1 MRVILKHIVSLWEDI
16 KMIKITR
23 VTCLGYGYKLTFEL
37 DGQTVSGKTY
47 FDNDGHDKI
56 DIDGKTYELVGL
68 SYLRE
73 V

>member
-1 MRVILKHIVSLWEDI
+1 
-16 KMIKITR
+16 MIKIKSFMINGT
-23 VTCLGYGYKLTFEL
+23 GYTITIEINGDTIKAN
-37 DGQTVSGKTY
+37 TY
-47 FDNDGHDKI
+47 FDYDGYDKI

>member
-1 MRVILKHIVSLWEDI
+1 
-16 KMIKITR
+16 MIKIISFMITG
-23 VTCLGYGYKLTFEL
+23 TGYKIAIIINGDTFT
-37 DGQTVSGKTY
+37 GHTY
-47 FDNDGHDKI
+47 FDYDGHDKV

>member
-1 MRVILKHIVSLWEDI
+1 
-16 KMIKITR
+16 MIKIISSKHI
-23 VTCLGYGYKLTFEL
+23 GYCYELTIVL
-37 DGQTVSGKTY
+37 NGDTIKAKTY
-47 FDNDGHDKI
+47 FDYDGHDKV

>member
-1 MRVILKHIVSLWEDI
+1 
-16 KMIKITR
+16 MIKIKSFKINGT
-23 VTCLGYGYKLTFEL
+23 GYTITIEVNGDTI
-37 DGQTVSGKTY
+37 TGKTY
-47 FDNDGHDKI
+47 FDFDGHDKV

>member
-1 MRVILKHIVSLWEDI
+1 
-16 KMIKITR
+16 MIKINSVM
-23 VTCLGYGYKLTFEL
+23 VTGTGYKITIIINGEKLT
-37 DGQTVSGKTY
+37 GHTY
-47 FDNDGHDKI
+47 FDYDGHDKI

>member
-1 MRVILKHIVSLWEDI
+1 
-16 KMIKITR
+16 MIKIISVMGTG
-23 VTCLGYGYKLTFEL
+23 TGYKITIIINGEKLT
-37 DGQTVSGKTY
+37 GHTY
-47 FDNDGHDKI
+47 FDYDGHDKV

>member
-1 MRVILKHIVSLWEDI
+1 
-16 KMIKITR
+16 MIKIKSFMINGT
-23 VTCLGYGYKLTFEL
+23 GYTITIEVNGDTI
-37 DGQTVSGKTY
+37 TGKTY
-47 FDNDGHDKI
+47 FDFDGYDKI

>member
-1 MRVILKHIVSLWEDI
+1 
-16 KMIKITR
+16 MIKINSVM
-23 VTCLGYGYKLTFEL
+23 VTGTGYKITIEVNGDILT
-37 DGQTVSGKTY
+37 GHTY
-47 FDNDGHDKI
+47 FDYDGHDKI

>member
-1 MRVILKHIVSLWEDI
+1 
-16 KMIKITR
+16 MIKILSLTI
-23 VTCLGYGYKLTFEL
+23 TGMNYKVKFSVNGE
-37 DGQTVSGKTY
+37 SHIAHTY

-56 DIDGKTYELVGL
+56 DFDGKTYELIDL

>member
-1 MRVILKHIVSLWEDI
+1 
-16 KMIKITR
+16 MIKLKWIKI
-23 VTCLGYGYKLTFEL
+23 LGYCYQVAFEL
-37 DGQTVSGKTY
+37 DGVTLTGKTY

-56 DIDGKTYELVGL
+56 DINGKTYELVNL

>member
-1 MRVILKHIVSLWEDI
+1 
-16 KMIKITR
+16 MIKIKSFMINGT
-23 VTCLGYGYKLTFEL
+23 GYTITIEVNGDIIKA
-37 DGQTVSGKTY
+37 KTY
-47 FDNDGHDKI
+47 FDYDGHDKV

>member
-1 MRVILKHIVSLWEDI
+1 
-16 KMIKITR
+16 MIKIKSFMINGT
-23 VTCLGYGYKLTFEL
+23 GYTITIEVNGDTIKA
-37 DGQTVSGKTY
+37 KTY
-47 FDNDGHDKI
+47 FDFDGHDKV

>member
-1 MRVILKHIVSLWEDI
+1 
-16 KMIKITR
+16 MIKIKWIKI
-23 VTCLGYGYKLTFEL
+23 LGYCYQLAFEV
-37 DGQTVSGKTY
+37 DGQPVSGKTY

>member
-1 MRVILKHIVSLWEDI
+1 
-16 KMIKITR
+16 MIKIKSFKINGT
-23 VTCLGYGYKLTFEL
+23 GYTITIEVNGDIIT
-37 DGQTVSGKTY
+37 GKTY
-47 FDNDGHDKI
+47 FDFDGYDKI

>member
-1 MRVILKHIVSLWEDI
+1 
-16 KMIKITR
+16 MIKLNSFTITG
-23 VTCLGYGYKLTFEL
+23 TGYKVSFTI
-37 DGQTVSGKTY
+37 GQDTYSAHTY

-56 DIDGKTYELVGL
+56 DFDGKTYELVGL

>member
-1 MRVILKHIVSLWEDI
+1 
-16 KMIKITR
+16 MIKIISVMPTS
-23 VTCLGYGYKLTFEL
+23 TGYKITALINGDKIT
-37 DGQTVSGKTY
+37 GKTY
-47 FDNDGHDKI
+47 FDYDGHDKI